1 MRLRRP
7 VLFLVAIAGIIGVL
21 RRRRGAEFVEVEFED
36 GAAIRL
42 TGGVEARDLL
52 DDAHA
57 ILESAA

>member
-1 MRLRRP
+1 MRKL
-7 VLFLVAIAGIIGVL
+7 VLLPLGIAAAVGLI
-21 RRRRGAEFVEVEFED
+21 RRRAAELVEVEFED

-57 ILESAA
+57 ILETTA